1 VFSHSQRFQFVVL
14 IGLFPMFSFAKDV
27 LPGRFTVTEL
37 PNDSFEMA
45 QTKPVQ
51 SSISKRPGAALS
63 KARTAVRSKG
73 SIASGTCAVSTTH
86 AFRTG
91 LGNKVSIPAALKKEN
106 PVKSQNP
113 LKAAEGLPELAV
125 IDVILDQILNIG
137 KKVWTV
143 VDAGKPVV
151 DLSSDVAT
159 ALPTPAPGQHLCW
172 TQLENWQAPQ
182 SHVFGVTFTNLFGA
196 EVVKLRYR
204 VMFVSGGS
212 YQGQGRYIGYAAVDP
227 MVDVIWGY
235 NAKITAEVLSVLN
248 TGNQSSPIAGMNLK
262 VTYTVETA
270 LKTATESK
278 VYYITGLGDFEE
290 LE

>member
-1 VFSHSQRFQFVVL
+1 MFSLRFQFVVL

-37 PNDSFEMA
+37 PADAFEMA
-45 QTKPVQ
+45 PAKTVHSQ
-51 SSISKRPGAALS
+51 ISGRPGVALS
-63 KARTAVRSKG
+63 KSQGRSAVRSKG
-73 SIASGTCAVSTTH
+73 AIASGTCAVSSTR
-86 AFRTG
+86 AFSTG
-91 LGNKVSIPAALKKEN
+91 LANKVSIPAALKKE
-106 PVKSQNP
+106 SP

-125 IDVILDQILNIG
+125 IDAILDQILNIG

-143 VDAGKPVV
+143 VEAGKPVV

-182 SHVFGVTFTNLFGA
+182 SHVFGVTFTNLFGT

-212 YQGQGRYIGYAAVDP
+212 YQGKGRYIGYAAVDP
-227 MVDVIWGY
+227 MVDLIWGY
-235 NAKITAEVLSVLN
+235 DVKIAAEVLSVLN
-248 TGNQSSPIAGMNLK
+248 TGSQSSPVAGMNLK
-262 VTYTVETA
+262 VTYTVETP
-270 LKTATESK
+270 LKTAIESK
-278 VYYITGLGDFEE
+278 VYYITGQGDFEE
-290 LE
+290 MD